1 MNSIALKM
9 LFGDRAKYFGLVF
22 GIMFAT
28 LLMSQQVSI
37 FFGLME
43 RCASQIRDVQE
54 ADVWVMDPEVTYV
67 DEIRLMSDRQLGKVR
82 SVEGVKWA
90 VPLYK
95 GLGVARALDGTIQQ
109 ILLLGVDDAS
119 LVGRPPKMILG
130 EWEDI
135 KNPNSFIID
144 NAGFHFI
151 WPHEEFKL
159 GKELEINDKR
169 VVLRGICDASV
180 PFLTFPIIYT
190 KLSLTSHI
198 LASNKSAS
206 FILVKSSPGQD
217 LEQLKQRINSQ
228 TGLKALTKRQFERST
243 IDHYL
248 KRTGIPI
255 NFGITVVLGF
265 IIGAAIAGQ
274 TFYLFV
280 IENLKQFGALKAI
293 GVTNRQILKMVLL
306 QAATV
311 GAIGYSIGIG
321 LCSNFFYLTRNVPAL
336 KGFML
341 HWQVALG
348 TFVAVCFIIVL
359 SSFVSIRKVLVVDP
373 AIVFRG

>member
-22 GIMFAT
+22 GIVFAT

-37 FFGLME
+37 FFGLIE

-67 DEIRLMSDRQLGKVR
+67 DEIRLMSDQELTKVR

-90 VPLYK
+90 VPFYK

-130 EWEDI
+130 QWEDI

-144 NAGFHFI
+144 NAGFNFM
-151 WPHEEFKL
+151 WPKEEMKL
-159 GKELEINDKR
+159 GKELEINDRR
-169 VVLRGICDASV
+169 VVLSGICDASA

-190 KLSLTSHI
+190 KLSFTNQI
-198 LASNKSAS
+198 LGSNKSAS
-206 FILVKSSPGQD
+206 FILVKSSDGQD
-217 LEQLKQRINSQ
+217 IEQLKQRINSQ
-228 TGLKALTKRQFERST
+228 TRLKALTKRQFELST

-265 IIGAAIAGQ
+265 VIGAAIAGQ

-311 GAIGYSIGIG
+311 GLIGYSIGIG
-321 LCSNFFYLTRNVPAL
+321 LCSNFFYVTRNVPAL

-348 TFVAVCFIIVL
+348 TFIAVCLIILL